1 MRIHCTYCNH
11 SLLFT
16 IRSPAKDRRS
26 HSIPSRSPKPSIKFE
41 ERKGSLGNHSPIL
54 GADLTRRKSFAS
66 ENIINGYAHY
76 LTDTKFDRRK
86 VSNVTSLERV
96 AEQQQWN
103 MTTWV

>member
-1 MRIHCTYCNH
+1 MRIHYAYYNH
-11 SLLFT
+11 FLPFT
-16 IRSPAKDRRS
+16 NRSPVKDRRS
-26 HSIPSRSPKPSIKFE
+26 HSIPSRSPKPSLKFE

-54 GADLTRRKSFAS
+54 GSDLTRRKSFAS

-76 LTDTKFDRRK
+76 LTDTKFDRKK

-103 MTTWV
+103 ITTWV